1 MADAR
6 RAPLKDQ
13 TDISGARALI
23 VEARFYDDI
32 QDALLEGAVAE
43 LKAAGVTHDVI
54 TVPGALE
61 IPAAIAIALDAAESS
76 GKPYDAAIALG
87 CVVRGDTIHFEIVS
101 MESSRALMDL
111 AVAQKVSA
119 RQRHHHRQYRGAG
132 LGAGARQR
140 TQQGRRRRAR
150 GARHAADQTPAG
162 ADLIMAENKKTQ
174 DKKPAKGPGQESQP
188 ARRGAARRGAGAVSD
203 GHRAAPASTT
213 SSPSSRAIGSAARSK
228 ATNICRPK
236 PRSSATSCPAWCAT
250 RPSSI
255 PLIDEALSKGW
266 PLKRIDAILR
276 AVLRAGAYELEHRK
290 DVPGRVV
297 VSEYVDVA
305 HAFVE
310 AEETGMVNAVLDQ
323 IARQFRADEF
333 ARS

>member
-87 CVVRGDTIHFEIVS
+87 CVIRGDTIHFEIVS

-111 AVAQKVSA
+111 AVAQTDSA
-119 RQRHHHRQYRGAG
+119 RQRHHHRQHRGAG
-132 LGAGARQR
+132 LGAGARR
-140 TQQGRRRRAR
+140 RAQQGRRRRAR
-150 GARHAADQTPAG
+150 GAGDAADQ
-162 ADLIMAENKKTQ
+162 
-174 DKKPAKGPGQESQP
+174 
-188 ARRGAARRGAGAVSD
+188 
-203 GHRAAPASTT
+203 APA
-213 SSPSSRAIGSAARSK
+213 
-228 ATNICRPK
+228 
-236 PRSSATSCPAWCAT
+236 
-250 RPSSI
+250 
-255 PLIDEALSKGW
+255 
-266 PLKRIDAILR
+266 DA
-276 AVLRAGAYELEHRK
+276 G
-290 DVPGRVV
+290 
-297 VSEYVDVA
+297 
-305 HAFVE
+305 
-310 AEETGMVNAVLDQ
+310 
-323 IARQFRADEF
+323 
-333 ARS
+333 